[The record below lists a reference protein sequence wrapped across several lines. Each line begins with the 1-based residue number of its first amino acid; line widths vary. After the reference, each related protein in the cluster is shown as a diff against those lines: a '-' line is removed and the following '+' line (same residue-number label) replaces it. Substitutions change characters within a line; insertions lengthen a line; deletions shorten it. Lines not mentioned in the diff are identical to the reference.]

1 MRKLLTLPRV
11 ADFSPGPDAPQWDL
25 APAQPLVPVS
35 GPLDYQTSVQCLY
48 SDKGIYF
55 RFLCRDERLTCTIQE
70 DMSSLYLE
78 DVAEVFLW
86 PREDLPVYFEYEL
99 SPLDRELCLL
109 VCNTGDYYGWTPF
122 EYTGARRTR
131 HYARAEG
138 GKAAPLSGCAGW
150 QCGAFLPFAL
160 LEGLCTPPRPGD
172 RWRANFYRIDYDGD
186 GPTHFAWDPDTHKE
200 FHQFRRFGGL
210 LFG

>member
-1 MRKLLTLPRV
+1 M
-11 ADFSPGPDAPQWDL
+11 
-25 APAQPLVPVS
+25 PVF
-35 GPLDYQTSVQCLY
+35 GQ
-48 SDKGIYF
+48 GIYF

-86 PREDLPVYFEYEL
+86 PREELPVYFEYEL